1 MSGKTAERVA
11 CQQASDHHV
20 VMVSQEKSVPFRKNR
35 KVTKL
40 SQRMGI
46 AAASCVL
53 DVMINDR
60 SALVRDSAAF
70 IVLLERI
77 WKARDVD
84 ASLVWSE
91 LDERI
96 RLADELR
103 ASGTRPYKGG
113 RFRSTKLP

>member
-1 MSGKTAERVA
+1 
-11 CQQASDHHV
+11 
-20 VMVSQEKSVPFRKNR
+20 
-35 KVTKL
+35 
-40 SQRMGI
+40 MGI
-46 AAASCVL
+46 AGASCVL

-77 WKARDVD
+77 WKARDVE

-103 ASGTRPYKGG
+103 ASGIRPYKGG

>member
-1 MSGKTAERVA
+1 MGVA
-11 CQQASDHHV
+11 GSA
-20 VMVSQEKSVPFRKNR
+20 
-35 KVTKL
+35 
-40 SQRMGI
+40 
-46 AAASCVL
+46 CVL

-84 ASLVWSE
+84 AGLVWAE
-91 LDERI
+91 IDERI

-103 ASGTRPYKGG
+103 ASGIRPYKGG

>member
-1 MSGKTAERVA
+1 MAP
-11 CQQASDHHV
+11 
-20 VMVSQEKSVPFRKNR
+20 QEKSVPFRKNR

-40 SQRMGI
+40 SQRLGVSG
-46 AAASCVL
+46 AACVM

-60 SALVRDSAAF
+60 HALVRDSAVF
-70 IVLLERI
+70 IVQLEKI
-77 WKARDVD
+77 WKARDVE
-84 ASLVWSE
+84 AELIWAE

-103 ASGTRPYKGG
+103 VGGIRPYKGG

>member
-1 MSGKTAERVA
+1 MI
-11 CQQASDHHV
+11 
-20 VMVSQEKSVPFRKNR
+20 SQEKSVPFLKNR
-35 KVTKL
+35 KVTQL

-46 AAASCVL
+46 AGTSCVL

-60 SALVRDSAAF
+60 SALIRDSAAF

-77 WKARDVD
+77 WKAREVD
-84 ASLVWSE
+84 AGLVWSE
-91 LDERI
+91 INERI

-103 ASGTRPYKGG
+103 ASGIRPYKGG